1 MLWRMRACQHC
12 GTPFTPRSA
21 GDLHCCRGCEY
32 VAALIREQGL
42 GRYYELKD
50 SASAAPV
57 RSRPFENHDFSWLPP
72 AVEVAEEARTPLGV
86 AELECAVEGISCI
99 GCVWLMDRLFQRHP
113 GAIRAA
119 ANPATGRLHLEWQ
132 AGNCDLAA
140 FARELARFGYVTAP
154 ASRHT
159 ETRGSRELAG
169 RLGLCGAFALNA
181 MGFSLPV
188 YLGMPVDFEFA
199 GLFRLIAF
207 ASATLAMLVGG
218 GYFAT
223 RAWRALRQG
232 TLHIDLPIAL
242 GLGAAYAGSLVG
254 WISGQETLIYFD
266 FVSTFVFLMLLG
278 RQVQTAAVERNR
290 LRLVRRSPLPESV
303 GSDGRS
309 LPLAAIAAGTRFDL
323 EPGKALPVAAV
334 LCSSD
339 AEVSLE
345 WIYGEAD
352 PVAMRSGARLP
363 AGAILLSR
371 EPVRVTADEAWADS
385 LISKLTG
392 TADLDRGSPVFQRL
406 LRVYLAVV
414 LVLGALVFTVW
425 TVPGDW
431 RTGLQAMIS
440 VFVVSCPCALGVAV
454 PLADEW
460 AAARLARAGAFVR
473 RASLWPRLRCV
484 KHVIFDKTGTLTLE
498 RPLLENPQ
506 AVDALETCAA
516 LALARLTRGSLHPVS
531 RTLLEALGVRGQRLL
546 ETIGP
551 VAVEEIPGRGVRCA
565 SEDGEWFL
573 GKGSAGTEL
582 RHGGHVVASFTFADS
597 MRPGA
602 LEAVRQLQARGLSLH
617 ILSGDAPEKVA
628 RLARALGL
636 PAEAVA
642 GGLSPVEKANRVTAL
657 DREDTL
663 YVGDGANDSLAFD
676 AAFVTATPVVDR
688 SLLESKADFYAL
700 GSGLAYL
707 TEAFSAADARAC
719 GVRRAF
725 AFALGYNIAV
735 VALAATASMS
745 PLLAAVLMPL
755 SSIFSILLA
764 ASAPRTPS
772 IDHPRKNRY
781 GHLPVALN
789 ARFLDEAG
797 EQAVRSHPA

>member
-1 MLWRMRACQHC
+1 MRACQHC
-12 GTPFTPRSA
+12 GTRFTPRGA
-21 GDLHCCRGCEY
+21 GELYCCRGCEY
-32 VAALIREQGL
+32 VAAMIREQGL

-57 RSRPFENHDFSWLPP
+57 RSRPFENHDFSWLAP
-72 AVEVAEEARTPLGV
+72 AVSAVEQTRSPGAV

-99 GCVWLMDRLFQRHP
+99 GCVWLMERLFQRHA

-140 FARELARFGYVTAP
+140 FARELASFGYVTAP

-159 ETRGSRELAG
+159 EARRSRELAG

-188 YLGMPVDFEFA
+188 YLGMPADFEFA

-218 GYFAT
+218 GYFAS
-223 RAWRALRQG
+223 RAWRAFRQG
-232 TLHIDLPIAL
+232 ALHIDLPIAL
-242 GLGAAYAGSLVG
+242 GLIAAYAGSIVG
-254 WISGQETLIYFD
+254 WASGEETLVYFD
-266 FVSTFVFLMLLG
+266 FVATFVFLMLLG

-303 GSDGRS
+303 GSNGQS
-309 LPLAAIAAGTRFDL
+309 LALDAIVPGTRFEL

-334 LCSSD
+334 LCSAD

-345 WIYGEAD
+345 WIHGEAD

-371 EPVRVTADEAWADS
+371 EPIQVTADEAWADS
-385 LISKLTG
+385 LISKLADPT
-392 TADLDRGSPVFQRL
+392 DLDRGSPVFQRL

-414 LVLGALVFTVW
+414 LVLGTLVFAVW
-425 TVPGDW
+425 STLGDW
-431 RTGLQAMIS
+431 RGGLQAMIS

-473 RASLWPRLRCV
+473 RASLWPRLRRV
-484 KHVIFDKTGTLTLE
+484 KHVIFDKTGTLTME
-498 RPLLENPQ
+498 RPALQNPQ
-506 AVDALETCAA
+506 AVDSLGTPAA

-531 RTLLEALGVRGQRLL
+531 RTLLEALGVRGQHLL
-546 ETIGP
+546 ETIGA
-551 VAVEEIPGRGVRCA
+551 VAVEEIPGKGVRCDA
-565 SEDGEWFL
+565 EDGEWFL
-573 GKGSAGTEL
+573 GKGTSGTEL
-582 RHGGHVVASFTFADS
+582 RHEGDLVASFTFADS
-597 MRPGA
+597 LRPGA
-602 LEAVRQLQARGLSLH
+602 LETVRELQGRGLSLH

-636 PAEAVA
+636 PDETAA
-642 GGLSPVEKANRVTAL
+642 GGLSPVEKAARVAAL
-657 DREDTL
+657 DRQNTL

-700 GSGLAYL
+700 GSGLGYL
-707 TEAFSAADARAC
+707 TEAFSAADARAR

-725 AFALGYNIAV
+725 VFALSYNLAV
-735 VALAATASMS
+735 VALAATACMS

-755 SSIFSILLA
+755 SSIVSILLA
-764 ASAPRTPS
+764 ASAPRRPF
-772 IDHPRKNRY
+772 IDRSTKNRY
-781 GHLPVALN
+781 GHLIVPFN
-789 ARFLDEAG
+789 ARFLEEAG
-797 EQAVRSHPA
+797 EQTVRSHPA

>member
-1 MLWRMRACQHC
+1 M
-12 GTPFTPRSA
+12 
-21 GDLHCCRGCEY
+21 
-32 VAALIREQGL
+32 IREQGL

-72 AVEVAEEARTPLGV
+72 AAAAAEEARTPDGV

-140 FARELARFGYVTAP
+140 FARELAGFGYVTAP

-159 ETRGSRELAG
+159 EARRGRELAG

-188 YLGMPVDFEFA
+188 YLGMPADFEFA

-218 GYFAT
+218 GYFAS

-232 TLHIDLPIAL
+232 TLHIDLPITL
-242 GLGAAYAGSLVG
+242 GLIAAYAGSIVG
-254 WISGQETLIYFD
+254 WASGEETLVYFD
-266 FVSTFVFLMLLG
+266 FVATFVFLMLLG
-278 RQVQTAAVERNR
+278 RQVQTSAVERNR

-303 GSDGRS
+303 ASDGRL
-309 LPLAAIAAGTRFDL
+309 LPLDAIAPGTRFDL

-334 LCSSD
+334 LCSAD

-345 WIYGEAD
+345 WIHGEAD

-371 EPVRVTADEAWADS
+371 EPVHVTADEAWEDS
-385 LISKLTG
+385 LISKLAAT
-392 TADLDRGSPVFQRL
+392 TDLDRGSPVFQRL
-406 LRVYLAVV
+406 LSVYLAVV
-414 LVLGALVFTVW
+414 LALGALVFAVW
-425 TVPGDW
+425 AALGDW
-431 RTGLQAMIS
+431 RGGLQAMIS

-473 RASLWPRLRCV
+473 RASLWPRLRRV

-498 RPLLENPQ
+498 RPVLENPQ
-506 AVDALETCAA
+506 AVDSLEVAAA

-546 ETIGP
+546 ETVGP
-551 VAVEEIPGRGVRCA
+551 VAIEEIPGKGVRCEA
-565 SEDGEWFL
+565 EDGEWFL
-573 GKGSAGTEL
+573 GKGATGTEL
-582 RHGGHVVASFTFADS
+582 RHAGHLVASFTFADS
-597 MRPGA
+597 LRPGA
-602 LEAVRQLQARGLSLH
+602 LETVRELRKRGLSLH
-617 ILSGDAPEKVA
+617 ILSGDAPDKVA

-636 PAEAVA
+636 PAEAAA
-642 GGLSPVEKANRVTAL
+642 GGLSPVEKAARVAAL
-657 DREDTL
+657 DRQNTL

-700 GSGLAYL
+700 GSGLGYL

-725 AFALGYNIAV
+725 AFALSYNLAV
-735 VALAATASMS
+735 VALAATACMS

-755 SSIFSILLA
+755 SSIVSILLA
-764 ASAPRTPS
+764 ASAPRTPL
-772 IDHPRKNRY
+772 IDQPKKNRY
-781 GHLPVALN
+781 GHLTVPFN
-789 ARFLDEAG
+789 ARFLEEAG
-797 EQAVRSHPA
+797 EQPVRSHPA